1 MEGTNYNK
9 DGSTEVLIYDQEGYI
24 CTRYLY
30 SSDGVLTYNGTYEY
44 MLDENGEL
52 IGYKEE
58 VENRGTLII
67 RYAFK
72 KNGEKYIKYRE
83 EIVLGEGTVM
93 ESYDDDG
100 RIIRKSEYAADN
112 APYRFTTYTY
122 NSDGSYI
129 VERRNLSNEPAQ
141 GVIQLYVDEL
151 LLGLTVER
159 TKLIFSSN
167 TRVNSCFL
175 RGNTLYLDLSDD
187 LLSIEKSSFPIN
199 EGIELL
205 RENILKNFSNINKI
219 ELFIG
224 GKFVAS
230 MEK

>member
-1 MEGTNYNK
+1 MKALLKKNL
-9 DGSTEVLIYDQEGYI
+9 LIYIFAFVFVAVFATSLSLFFVKQKSKSYVFI
-24 CTRYLY
+24 FP
-30 SSDGVLTYNGTYEY
+30 SA
-44 MLDENGEL
+44 EN
-52 IGYKEE
+52 
-58 VENRGTLII
+58 
-67 RYAFK
+67 
-72 KNGEKYIKYRE
+72 
-83 EIVLGEGTVM
+83 
-93 ESYDDDG
+93 
-100 RIIRKSEYAADN
+100 
-112 APYRFTTYTY
+112 
-122 NSDGSYI
+122 GSYI
-129 VERRNLSNEPAQ
+129 VERRNLSNDPTQ
-141 GVIQLYVDEL
+141 GVIQLFVDEL
-151 LLGLTVER
+151 LLGSTVER

-167 TRVNSCFL
+167 TRVNFCFL

>member
-1 MEGTNYNK
+1 MK
-9 DGSTEVLIYDQEGYI
+9 ALLKKKLLIYILAFVFVAVFATSLSLFFVKQKSKSYVFI
-24 CTRYLY
+24 FP
-30 SSDGVLTYNGTYEY
+30 SA
-44 MLDENGEL
+44 EN
-52 IGYKEE
+52 
-58 VENRGTLII
+58 
-67 RYAFK
+67 
-72 KNGEKYIKYRE
+72 
-83 EIVLGEGTVM
+83 
-93 ESYDDDG
+93 
-100 RIIRKSEYAADN
+100 
-112 APYRFTTYTY
+112 
-122 NSDGSYI
+122 GSYI
-129 VERRNLSNEPAQ
+129 VERRNLSNDPAQ
-141 GVIQLYVDEL
+141 GVIQLFVDEL
-151 LLGLTVER
+151 LLGSTVER